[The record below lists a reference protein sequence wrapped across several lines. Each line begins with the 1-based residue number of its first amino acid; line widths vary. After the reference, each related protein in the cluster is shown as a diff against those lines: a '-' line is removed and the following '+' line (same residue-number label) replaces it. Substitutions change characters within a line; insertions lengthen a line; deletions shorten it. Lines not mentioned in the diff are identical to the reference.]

1 MFNSPRFLMV
11 FTLGAMFMWSA
22 SVGAQTFS
30 PASNQ
35 NFALDL
41 DTGDEHFSNWND
53 DDLGSISGLKA
64 TMEVD
69 RLGKGPKWLPTFLI
83 AVTTKEGSFG
93 LKLLA
98 EQWKP
103 PIAAYTIVQSKNAN
117 AIDQQIAV
125 GQKIDLEMDW
135 SMPGKLIF
143 HIDDGKSVEL
153 GLPGPVTG
161 IRISASTGELKV
173 SSLALGHFTH

>member
-1 MFNSPRFLMV
+1 MFISPRSLMV
-11 FTLGAMFMWSA
+11 ITLGATFIWSA
-22 SVGAQTFS
+22 PAGAQTFD
-30 PASNQ
+30 PESNQ
-35 NFALDL
+35 NFTLDL
-41 DTGDEHFSNWND
+41 DTEDGHFSNWND

-69 RLGKGPKWLPTFLI
+69 RLGKGSRWLPTFLI

-98 EQWKP
+98 EQSKP
-103 PIAAYTIVQSKNAN
+103 PITAYAIVQSKNAN
-117 AIDQQIAV
+117 AIGQQIAV

-135 SMPGKLIF
+135 SIPGKLIF
-143 HIDDGKSVEL
+143 HIGGGKFVEV

-161 IRISASTGELKV
+161 RSVFQLQPV
-173 SSLALGHFTH
+173 SLG